1 MTPSKP
7 RGAPFPIRIMSIKE
21 QYTIELNDRQY
32 EYLQRMVKK
41 YDLPDE
47 GKAVR
52 ILVDFAMHEPGEED
66 RLFTDIRC
74 SGC

>member
-1 MTPSKP
+1 ML
-7 RGAPFPIRIMSIKE
+7 KE
-21 QYTIELNDRQY
+21 PYTIELNDRQH
-32 EYLQRMVKK
+32 EYLERMRDK
-41 YDLPDE
+41 YDLPDV

-52 ILVDFAMHEPGEED
+52 VLVDFAMHEPAEEA